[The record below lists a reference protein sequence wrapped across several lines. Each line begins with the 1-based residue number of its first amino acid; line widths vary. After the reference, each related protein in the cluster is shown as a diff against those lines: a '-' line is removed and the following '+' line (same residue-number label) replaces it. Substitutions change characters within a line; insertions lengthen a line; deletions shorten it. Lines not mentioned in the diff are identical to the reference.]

1 MLACSE
7 LDALEREEG
16 SVIKEQAKAV
26 KCAII
31 VDDPEPFPKTGFYE
45 VCVFYTAHG
54 NCEGPFAG
62 ICLPSSGD
70 EAAVSF
76 GVHVEHGSPHNLQLV
91 RPKVLNHMSLVVR
104 RDPVLA
110 EPLAFQ
116 VLDAHGNVCS
126 SMTAPARSASLSAT
140 LSMKKSITQLP
151 AIRGTSNKHTQWAL
165 FVPDGTVAL
174 ETVVRNG
181 PPPSIGWNSQGAKQ
195 CLLALWVVGRYVV
208 RVEISSPESGQIID
222 GAARRAAS
230 ASSVRSGYLP

>member
-7 LDALEREEG
+7 LDALERRG

-126 SMTAPARSASLSAT
+126 SMTARAICF
-140 LSMKKSITQLP
+140 SIRHVVNEKIDN
-151 AIRGTSNKHTQWAL
+151 AAACDRGTSNKHTRRAPCL
-165 FVPDGTVAL
+165 FPMELWRWKRWCEMNRHLRSGGIEGKTM
-174 ETVVRNG
+174 
-181 PPPSIGWNSQGAKQ
+181 P
-195 CLLALWVVGRYVV
+195 LALAGLWDAM
-208 RVEISSPESGQIID
+208 SF
-222 GAARRAAS
+222 A
-230 ASSVRSGYLP
+230 